1 MLETARYHEGKL
13 KMQTKENAKDLIA
26 MGYRLLGANKND
38 VTIYAKPFG
47 YGLFTVSFEGGI
59 PVFRQR
65 FKDLQ
70 GAIAVWSSFN
80 FNGETYATFL
90 EWLKYAE
97 TWHARSGLE
106 VGIGSSFE
114 FLTAEQLV
122 EDLCS
127 GD

>member
-1 MLETARYHEGKL
+1 MPA
-13 KMQTKENAKDLIA
+13 KENVKDLTA
-26 MGYRLLGANKND
+26 MGYRLLGINKNGI
-38 VTIYAKPFG
+38 TIYAKPFG
-47 YGLFTVSFEGGI
+47 YGLFTVSFEEGI

-106 VGIGSSFE
+106 VGIDSSFE
-114 FLTAEQLV
+114 FLTSEQLA
-122 EDLCS
+122 ENLCS
-127 GD
+127 ED